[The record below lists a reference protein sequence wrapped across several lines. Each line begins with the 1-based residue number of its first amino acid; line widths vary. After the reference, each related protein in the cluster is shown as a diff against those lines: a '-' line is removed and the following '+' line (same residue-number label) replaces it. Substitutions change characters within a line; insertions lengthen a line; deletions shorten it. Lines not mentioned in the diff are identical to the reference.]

1 MRIDRLHIDGFRN
14 LRDFTIDLEE
24 HQFTTVL
31 IGDNG
36 TGKSNLIEAIVLLF
50 RELDLGR
57 PAPFDYE
64 IRYRCRGSDV
74 LIRGVLGK
82 RPSVALIKDDAE
94 NSMGWTEFVRRKDEL
109 LPKYVF
115 AYYSGPSKR
124 LQSYFYQH
132 QKDFYEVLLNTHT
145 GEAPP
150 IRRLFFCLPE
160 HSRWVLLSY
169 FLHSDTPPPFLRD
182 YFGIEG
188 FDSALLVLKQPP
200 WAKNTPTKEVREL
213 GDDRFWWARGVVK
226 TFLQRLWDEALAPVY
241 IEEEYLG
248 DYRTRAKREE
258 RLYLYLPQQSSVQ
271 RLTAE
276 YPTEAALFAAL
287 ESTDIADLVRDV
299 RVRVK
304 RGGDSIVMSEMS
316 EGEQQLLTVIGLMQF
331 TKHEESLFLLD
342 EPDTHLN
349 PNWKLRYLTELVR
362 QAGLVRQA
370 DNGEGL
376 DATSQL
382 LLTTH
387 DPLTIAGLEA
397 NQVQVFRRF
406 GNKVGV
412 ETPAV
417 DPRGL
422 GVAGVLTRM
431 FQLPTTLDLP
441 TQRLVDER
449 NRLVRR
455 PRAELTPEESGRLDE
470 LTAALDALGLVY
482 EARDPLYDK
491 FLHALFRWEES
502 RGERI
507 EEASEDAQMRVVD
520 EILAALKED
529 EP

>member
-14 LRDFTIDLEE
+14 LREFTINLEE

-57 PAPFDYE
+57 PAPFVYE
-64 IRYRCRGSDV
+64 IRYRCRGNDV
-74 LIRGVLGK
+74 LIRGAIGV
-82 RPSVALIKDDAE
+82 RPVVALVETDAVKTVA
-94 NSMGWTEFVRRKDEL
+94 WAEFVRRKDEL

-115 AYYSGPSKR
+115 AYYSGPSNR
-124 LQSYFYQH
+124 LESYFFQH
-132 QKDFYEVLLNTHT
+132 QKAFYDVLLNTHT

-169 FLHSDTPPPFLRD
+169 FLHSDTPPPFLKD

-188 FDSALLVLKQPP
+188 FDSALLVLKRPP
-200 WAKNTPTKEVREL
+200 WAKNSPSKGAREL

-226 TFLQRLWDEALAPVY
+226 TFLQRLWDESLAPIY
-241 IEEEYLG
+241 IDEEHAG
-248 DYRTRAKREE
+248 DYRTRPKREE
-258 RLYLYLPQQSSVQ
+258 RLYLYLPHQSSVQ
-271 RLTAE
+271 RLSAE

-299 RVRVK
+299 RVRVR

-362 QAGLVRQA
+362 QASLVETSK
-370 DNGEGL
+370 GSEGP
-376 DATSQL
+376 DPTSQL

-397 NQVQVFRRF
+397 NQVQIFRRYV
-406 GNKVGV
+406 NEVRV
-412 ETPAV
+412 ETPSV

-431 FQLPTTLDLP
+431 FDLPTTLDLP
-441 TQRLVDER
+441 TQALVDER
-449 NRLVRR
+449 NRIVRR
-455 PRAELTPEESGRLDE
+455 PRTELTTDQYQRLEE
-470 LTAALDALGLVY
+470 LTKVLNALGLVY
-482 EARDPLYDK
+482 EARDPLYDR
-491 FLHALFRWEES
+491 FLQALFGLELKQGLAIEDLPEE
-502 RGERI
+502 E
-507 EEASEDAQMRVVD
+507 QMRIVD
-520 EILAALKED
+520 EALASLD
-529 EP
+529 SDPQ